1 MRVGYLA
8 LIAFCAFAVRRA
20 LHIPPDPSVSGAHYL
35 SVCLS
40 CSFSFH
46 LSQLLI
52 TCAFAVRRALHI
64 PPDPSVSDFVSEHT
78 SSKWAA
84 AARAQA
90 AAAREKGA
98 DGAGGVSHGLG
109 AALAAA
115 AAEGIDEQLLQ
126 RQMRWSEKPTSLC
139 FGHGNLTL
147 LTVALDLP
155 QDYVVLMRRNRLL
168 YCALHA
174 CRYCEVAVSLDY
186 VRPHAW
192 SKVRATLLVL
202 SFADT
207 VVHIDA
213 DALILNHT
221 LSFHSLLDLPTPYN
235 TSRSDAVYTMG
246 YRYGR
251 YAEPRAESQVNTG
264 VYVMRSTAWSK
275 SFLEAQYQFYHSSI
289 RQEFWDHD
297 AIDLYRL
304 KHPEDFHAHVSI
316 IPYRQSP
323 PITNRPLFY
332 QAFTVTDDRY
342 VHPSPPVFLGRHMS
356 VPCSH
361 TQNEYTPGDF
371 IIVPYAGGHNIRG
384 A

>member
-1 MRVGYLA
+1 MAGSPKRRRFSTRQRAVMRVGYLA
-8 LIAFCAFAVRRA
+8 MLAFCAFAVRRA
-20 LHIPPDPSVSGAHYL
+20 VHIP
-35 SVCLS
+35 
-40 CSFSFH
+40 
-46 LSQLLI
+46 Q
-52 TCAFAVRRALHI
+52 
-64 PPDPSVSDFVSEHT
+64 DPSVSDFVSEHT

-90 AAAREKGA
+90 AAARGKGS
-98 DGAGGVSHGLG
+98 GGGPHKLA

-115 AAEGIDEQLLQ
+115 AAEGVDEQVLQ
-126 RQMRWSEKPTSLC
+126 RQMRWSERPTSLC

-168 YCALHA
+168 YCARHA
-174 CRYCEVAVSLDY
+174 CRYCEVSVSLDF

-192 SKVRATLLVL
+192 SKVRAMLLVL
-202 SFADT
+202 SFAET

-221 LSFHSLLDLPTPYN
+221 LSFHSLLDLPPPYN
-235 TSRSDAVYTMG
+235 TSASDIVYTMA

-251 YAEPRAESQVNTG
+251 YAEPRDDSHVNTG
-264 VYVMRSTAWSK
+264 VYVVHSTPWAK

-289 RQEFWDHD
+289 RPEFWDHD

-304 KHPEDFHAHVSI
+304 KHAHDFHAHVSI
-316 IPYRQSP
+316 IPYR
-323 PITNRPLFY
+323 Y
-332 QAFTVTDDRY
+332 
-342 VHPSPPVFLGRHMS
+342 MS

-371 IIVPYAGGHNIRG
+371 IVHYAGGHNIGKYERLSKLFLE
-384 A
+384 